1 MISVISYI
9 LLKHQLSVAVK
20 RLKSELK

>member
-20 RLKSELK
+20 HLKSELK